1 MGVAK
6 EKQVHAHVATELFSK
21 NISIGISVVLVHTRI
36 LYWWLDPILRLIHI
50 TIIIKLKYK
59 Y

>member
-50 TIIIKLKYK
+50 TILLS
-59 Y
+59 